1 MTRSRAVDR
10 PWNECPLPVS
20 LDLTRRFF
28 ERGTS
33 FASGLDGRA
42 CGSRA
47 RVALGVGL
55 GLSPPGLS
63 LAACSRDSDIQ
74 DVKTSASFLAT
85 MGAAVDLCS
94 YVGWGVATPREPSLD
109 LGQATPLLLERRV
122 RGREHRRKEAPREQS
137 GSQSGLHFGDLSH
150 TLLTRRAHARV
161 TSDPSYGPGPWL
173 ARGERGRRVG
183 WGRVS
188 PLWLHG
194 RAGLKRD

>member
-47 RVALGVGL
+47 QGALGVGL

-74 DVKTSASFLAT
+74 DVKTSTSFLAT
-85 MGAAVDLCS
+85 MGAAVGLCS

-122 RGREHRRKEAPREQS
+122 RGREHRRKEAPREHAPTS
-137 GSQSGLHFGDLSH
+137 GAARWCQLNSKLDCALERLAGMDPNVSGNSP
-150 TLLTRRAHARV
+150 RRDDQIMVQHSWRR
-161 TSDPSYGPGPWL
+161 SPW
-173 ARGERGRRVG
+173 
-183 WGRVS
+183 
-188 PLWLHG
+188 
-194 RAGLKRD
+194 